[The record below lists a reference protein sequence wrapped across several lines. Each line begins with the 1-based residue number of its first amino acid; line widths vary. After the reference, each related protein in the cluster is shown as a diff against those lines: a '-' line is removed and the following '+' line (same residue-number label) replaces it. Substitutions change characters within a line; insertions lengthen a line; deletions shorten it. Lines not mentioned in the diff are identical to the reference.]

1 MKTPI
6 CDFVQKY
13 QQSGAER
20 LHMPGHKGQSY
31 LGYEPFDLTEIDGA
45 DSLFSA
51 NGIIA
56 ESEQNASTLFGAH
69 TFYSTEGSSLAIKA
83 MLALAAQKHR
93 QNGARVRI
101 LAARNAHKAFLYAA
115 ALLDL
120 DVTWISPDE
129 PSHLCTC
136 AVTPNEITNA
146 LKQQKTF
153 PK

>member
-83 MLALAAQKHR
+83 MLLLVARHAKSKGQKPLVLA
-93 QNGARVRI
+93 G
-101 LAARNAHKAFLYAA
+101 RNAHKAFVSGV
-115 ALLDL
+115 ALV
-120 DVTWISPDE
+120 DVDVEWIFTTISISEAFD
-129 PSHLCTC
+129 
-136 AVTPNEITNA
+136 
-146 LKQQKTF
+146 
-153 PK
+153 